1 MAKIRKT
8 EGTSHVND
16 KDACKDGEGRRGT
29 AGARKVGRD
38 NDGEGRRGEEGG
50 EGRRGEGRRGRG
62 RWGGTTMARGEDGGK
77 GKMKGEVPIMTPL
90 PYSSRGRFSE

>member
-16 KDACKDGEGRRGT
+16 KDACKDGEGQRWRGT
-29 AGARKVGRD
+29 AGARKMARD
-38 NDGEGRRGEEGG
+38 GGGVRRE
-50 EGRRGEGRRGRG
+50 G

-90 PYSSRGRFSE
+90 PYSS

>member
-16 KDACKDGEGRRGT
+16 KDACKDGEGQRWRG
-29 AGARKVGRD
+29 AARD
-38 NDGEGRRGEEGG
+38 NDGEGRRG
-50 EGRRGEGRRGRG
+50 
-62 RWGGTTMARGEDGGK
+62 TTMARGEDVGK

-90 PYSSRGRFSE
+90 PYSSRGRFSEVAHNFGL